1 MTCSNDFGGDRV
13 GHGAVDG
20 HDGSGLIA
28 GAGSEGGTRATL
40 GCSSFRMFSGSGI
53 GML

>member
-1 MTCSNDFGGDRV
+1 MISEATGLGTAPSTGMMAA
-13 GHGAVDG
+13 GA
-20 HDGSGLIA
+20 IA